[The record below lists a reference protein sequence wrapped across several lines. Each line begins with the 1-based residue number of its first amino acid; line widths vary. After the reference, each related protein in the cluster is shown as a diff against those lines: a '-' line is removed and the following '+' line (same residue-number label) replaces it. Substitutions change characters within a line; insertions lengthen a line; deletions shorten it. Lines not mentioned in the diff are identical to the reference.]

1 MKKITLISA
10 IAAICGAANAATVY
24 VGSDGNFYDSVSGGS
39 QVSLSA
45 GDTVGFQSGVT
56 SWTVSGDCS
65 IAALDGATAK
75 GVTVNISG
83 ADNKL
88 TFTTMVFNSASADS
102 KVTFEGDG
110 YLNFASRSFSLNGG
124 ATPTIVYNMTESSYS
139 YKTGEPNNNVN
150 ANFIIAEGVT
160 YTNLRFSSTD
170 SKTLSL
176 SLEKNAR
183 YISNGNTLN
192 LNAANLNMAEGSY
205 IETTLKS
212 AGGNFRIYGSAD
224 INGTI
229 IINGY
234 RNASSGWGGD
244 TYAAEFAGST
254 GPITFG
260 ASANVEQRRGSSD
273 AMYRASIG
281 GTINSYVDT
290 AAGNYLIF
298 AQAVSFYAN
307 TTLNLYTSDA
317 IISKCGDFNS
327 KEEVL
332 NAGKTQGNSNFILR
346 GGTTEKGVKV
356 SVLINAY
363 ADQNF
368 GSFDFTNDSVLKL
381 SFNDNVISIGVLLSV
396 NGSTINVWVDGLG
409 EENFF
414 ISNMLK
420 ESISENVKIYD
431 IEGNLLAENEDY
443 YLIDG
448 KYGEV
453 NGVWVSSVIPEP
465 SEIAAIIGAF
475 MLAFAVYRRR
485 K

>member
-1 MKKITLISA
+1 MKKITIISA
-10 IAAICGAANAATVY
+10 IAAICGALNAATIY
-24 VGSDGNFYDSVSGGS
+24 VGSDGNFYDSVTGGS

-45 GDTVGFQSGVT
+45 GDTVGFQNGVT

-65 IAALDGATAK
+65 IASLDGATAK

-110 YLNFASRSFSLNGG
+110 YLNMGKSMSLNG
-124 ATPTIVYNMTESSYS
+124 AETPTIVYNMTESQNTFKS
-139 YKTGEPNNNVN
+139 GEMQSNLN
-150 ANFIIAEGVT
+150 AHFVIAEGAT
-160 YTNLRFSSTD
+160 YTNLRFSSTG
-170 SKTLSL
+170 SKSLSL

-183 YISNGNTLN
+183 YIANGNTLN

-205 IETTLKS
+205 IETTRKS
-212 AGGNFRIYGSAD
+212 ALGNFRINGSAD

-234 RNASSGWGGD
+234 RNVNGGWGGD
-244 TYAAEFAGST
+244 TYAAEFIGA
-254 GPITFG
+254 ITFG
-260 ASANVEQRRGSSD
+260 ANANVEQRRGSSD

-332 NAGKTQGNSNFILR
+332 DAGKTQGNSNFILR

-381 SFNDNVISIGVLLSV
+381 SFKDNVISIGELLSV

>member
-10 IAAICGAANAATVY
+10 IAAICGALNAATVY
-24 VGSDGNFYDSVSGGS
+24 VGSDGNFYDSVTGGS

-56 SWTVSGDCS
+56 SWTVSGNCS

-75 GVTVNISG
+75 DVTVNISG

-110 YLNFASRSFSLNGG
+110 YLNFSSFSLNGDP
-124 ATPTIVYNMTESSYS
+124 TPTIVYNMTESSYS
-139 YKTGEPNNNVN
+139 YKTGEPNNNLN

-160 YTNLRFSSTD
+160 YTNLRFSSTG
-170 SKTLSL
+170 SKSLSL

-183 YISNGNTLN
+183 YISNGNSLN
-192 LNAANLNMAEGSY
+192 LYAANLNMAEGSY

-212 AGGNFRIYGSAD
+212 ALGNFRINGSAD

-234 RNASSGWGGD
+234 RNVNGGWGGD
-244 TYAAEFAGST
+244 TYAAEFIGA
-254 GPITFG
+254 ITFG
-260 ASANVEQRRGSSD
+260 ANANVEQRRGNLD

-307 TTLNLYTSDA
+307 STLNLYTSDA

-332 NAGKTQGNSNFILR
+332 DAGKTQGNSNFILR

-381 SFNDNVISIGVLLSV
+381 SFNDNVISIGELLSV

-448 KYGEV
+448 KYGEI

-475 MLAFAVYRRR
+475 MLAFALYRRR